1 LWNDDQGREANLLV
15 YAGELMNRLGN
26 YLGAHVG
33 WKVARAPSMPKP
45 SGAASRD
52 AASFIGTV
60 KRLFPGAVV
69 E

>member
-1 LWNDDQGREANLLV
+1 
-15 YAGELMNRLGN
+15 MKTKISN

-33 WKVARAPSMPKP
+33 WKVARAF
-45 SGAASRD
+45 D
-52 AASFIGTV
+52 AAQFIGTV